1 MKSGEPR
8 TAVLPIGVRAWMA
21 VIAGGI
27 TVVGALLLPRRP
39 AVVPLSEQRM
49 RVDAEIDD
57 VFQRLTS
64 FDQGPTVIER
74 NGNEII
80 AEFPVSVGWL
90 RVTTR
95 ERVSLDADRHRITFE
110 QLRSPFFSVRT
121 ATEVF
126 ELSSLSGGATLVGL
140 NGSLSPR
147 LGLLGWLVTRYVV
160 RPRWDE
166 IDGKVLKRLSE
177 RAPSTEAER
186 KQ

>member
-21 VIAGGI
+21 AIAGGI
-27 TVVGALLLPRRP
+27 IVVGALVLPRRP
-39 AVVPLSEQRM
+39 AAILLSEQRM
-49 RVDAEIDD
+49 RVDADIDD
-57 VFQRLTS
+57 VFQQLTS
-64 FDQGPTVIER
+64 FGQGPTVIER

-90 RVTTR
+90 RVTTL
-95 ERVSLDADRHRITFE
+95 ERVSLDSDRHRITFE

-126 ELSSLSGGATLVGL
+126 ELSSLRGGATLVSLKG
-140 NGSLSPR
+140 NLSPR
-147 LGLLGWLVTRYVV
+147 LGLFGWLVTRYVV

-166 IDGKVLKRLSE
+166 IDGNFLRRLRQRVAS
-177 RAPSTEAER
+177 AEG
-186 KQ
+186 